1 MENKNLPAL
10 PDNNLDLS
18 LSTKL
23 IPSFTPD
30 EDYNFE
36 DIKLQFDEQV
46 PFYEKT
52 DFAVA
57 AASGLLTALIDILLV
72 GDLSLEDAQ
81 NWGSEKINK
90 FVVKAANVTGYKG
103 SSLDGAIKHLEKS
116 FHMPGDAAKDAFGGG
131 LQHHL
136 RDFSHHPTLAG
147 LFFSLL
153 MQFTGKCF
161 GTDVN
166 GNFILPPVPVPGWM
180 YIGKTVPEKILF
192 GTIHWMFHLIS
203 DMAGS
208 SSSVG
213 RGTGIPGPILS
224 FMKEMSSLP
233 FFKNVKVK
241 FKDDSMALSK
251 WISKLFNGTAVK
263 GVRFDLRTE
272 LGIIYHGFM
281 HCLPVLANECI
292 VRGYFLI
299 SRLCYEISDKK
310 IKSIEGLKSI
320 ELDNILPFNNRRLTR
335 MLTISSGTFFA
346 ATTSA
351 TVIKGVATQN
361 YASIFVNLNYVGI
374 ARFAIAVKADYAYM
388 KEDIKKL
395 QDDIAQREVERTKYA
410 LEHEIDIAQFTLTES
425 QGRILYSLELQ
436 KVLYDI
442 SKTTSKKKA
451 NKEQWLEEWQK
462 TLPNSEQYPLI
473 TDEPELYLALRDE
486 ADKKGDKSWLYL
498 VAMELYRFNPYYG
511 LGNSVEED
519 KSYKSLRINCDYE
532 AEIFTVLQSYIDKPI
547 YKDITD
553 AIKKYE
559 LLLNGTVKKIV
570 TGVTTTMVITAAS
583 GGLAFAFAPT
593 IAVALVGESFAGLSG
608 VALTNASL
616 AAVGGGAL
624 AAGGMGM
631 SGGTAIITGG
641 GALLSMLGSGG
652 MSATSL
658 KFLSSRGNIISE
670 CANILTYC
678 DLALLKTKKNK
689 DEVVLVQNKLKND
702 YEEWIASIKQME
714 SMKPTDKD
722 KKLLKQ
728 SKDNLVIIENTI
740 KQIDKLLKRKD
751 S

>member
-103 SSLDGAIKHLEKS
+103 SSLDGAVKHLEKS

-473 TDEPELYLALRDE
+473 TDEPELYLTLRDE

-519 KSYKSLRINCDYE
+519 KSYKSLHMNCDYE
-532 AEIFTVLQSYIDKPI
+532 NEIFTVLQSYIDKPI

-678 DLALLKTKKNK
+678 DLALLKIKKRK

-702 YEEWIASIKQME
+702 YEEWIANIKQME
-714 SMKPTDKD
+714 SMKPADKD

-740 KQIDKLLKRKD
+740 KQINKLLKRKD